1 MSGYIGSKTS
11 VTQVDGYNRTEAE
24 AEFVQDPNGAITV
37 SGSNVGIGTTDPLA
51 NLDVRTSSGTTVKIF
66 DTSASASGPVLM
78 LGTTDTARE
87 EGDKIGGIEFHSSD
101 GSSPGAGTRC
111 EIKAIAEDAF
121 NRNAL
126 IFSTADYTEQTA
138 EAVRIG
144 SSGALL
150 VGTTSPIGA
159 EKLGVSST
167 TEAAQFK
174 NSAAGNGTVTAKNTN
189 AGYADWIYTATT
201 ARGGGANCGFFRG
214 IANNSINIF
223 IYNNGNIVNAN
234 NSYGAI
240 SDVKLK
246 ENITD
251 ATPKLDKL
259 NEVRVVNYNLTG
271 QEQKQIGVIAQELEE
286 IFPSMVEETVDRD
299 EEGNDLGTTTKS
311 VKYSVFVPMLIK
323 AIQEQQAKIDDMET
337 RLAALEAV

>member
-1 MSGYIGSKTS
+1 MSKQTDLIN
-11 VTQVDGYNRTEAE
+11 VTD
-24 AEFVQDPNGAITV
+24 AITV
-37 SGSNVGIGTTDPLA
+37 SGSNVGIGTSSPTGGNAPLTLS
-51 NLDVRTSSGTTVKIF
+51 NVSGT
-66 DTSASASGPVLM
+66 
-78 LGTTDTARE
+78 GTQ
-87 EGDKIGGIEFHSSD
+87 INF
-101 GSSPGAGTRC
+101 
-111 EIKAIAEDAF
+111 
-121 NRNAL
+121 RNAAANDAYIGLSGDANGDL
-126 IFSTADYTEQTA
+126 IHYIGSATNQLFYTSGSERM
-138 EAVRIG
+138 RIG

-150 VGTTSPIGA
+150 VGATSPIGA

>member
-11 VTQVDGYNRTEAE
+11 VTQVDGYNRTEAD

-37 SGSNVGIGTTDPLA
+37 SGSNVGIGT
-51 NLDVRTSSGTTVKIF
+51 
-66 DTSASASGPVLM
+66 
-78 LGTTDTARE
+78 
-87 EGDKIGGIEFHSSD
+87 
-101 GSSPGAGTRC
+101 SSPSYTIESVSATSNNLLRLRSESTTPAGAVSEFRVNTGANTV
-111 EIKAIAEDAF
+111 D
-121 NRNAL
+121 L
-126 IFSTADYTEQTA
+126 VTGSGDSLLFSPNFT